1 MPFLALFQMVLYV
14 LPCLTPFPCASARG
28 KKRKRKKRERG
39 REKKRGKRGGE
50 KEVLV

>member
-14 LPCLTPFPCASARG
+14 LPCLIPFPCASARG
-28 KKRKRKKRERG
+28 KKRKRKRRERG